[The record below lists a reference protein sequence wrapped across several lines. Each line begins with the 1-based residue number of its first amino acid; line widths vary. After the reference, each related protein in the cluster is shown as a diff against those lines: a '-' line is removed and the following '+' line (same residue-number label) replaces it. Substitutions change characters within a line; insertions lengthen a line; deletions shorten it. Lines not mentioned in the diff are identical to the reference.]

1 MTPTAAQPT
10 SETPPVRAII
20 VEDDAA
26 LRAHL
31 AKALGADPGMSVIG
45 EAGAIDAA
53 LPLTR
58 MQPDI
63 ALLDLG
69 LPDGSGI
76 RVIEALRAAAPA
88 CKVLVV
94 TVFEDRASVLA
105 TLKAGADGY
114 ILKDNAPAEILA
126 AVRATI
132 AGETPISARAAGH
145 LLSLIRQDPPRKD
158 AEAPPALSPR
168 ELELLEL
175 LARGASRKEAA
186 RQMALSP
193 FTVAEYVQNIYRK
206 LSVRSRSEAVYE
218 ALQARLITLDR
229 D

>member
-1 MTPTAAQPT
+1 MQTTRT
-10 SETPPVRAII
+10 DPPPARAII
-20 VEDDAA
+20 IEDDAA

-31 AKALGADPGMSVIG
+31 GKALRSAPDMEVVG
-45 EAGAIDAA
+45 EAGDIAAA
-53 LPLTR
+53 LPLTEAA
-58 MQPDI
+58 PDI

-69 LPDGSGI
+69 LPDGNGI
-76 RVIEALRAAAPA
+76 AVIEALRAAAPA

-158 AEAPPALSPR
+158 ADAHPALSPR
-168 ELELLEL
+168 ELELLEH

-206 LSVRSRSEAVYE
+206 LSVRSRSEAIYE
-218 ALQARLITLDR
+218 ALQSRLITLDR
-229 D
+229 N